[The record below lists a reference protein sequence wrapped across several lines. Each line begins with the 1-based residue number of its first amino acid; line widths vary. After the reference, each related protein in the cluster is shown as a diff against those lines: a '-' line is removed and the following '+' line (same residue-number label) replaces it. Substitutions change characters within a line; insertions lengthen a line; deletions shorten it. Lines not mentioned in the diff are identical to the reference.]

1 MPESSFFKGLK
12 TSVKDL
18 AGEFVQPYGL
28 DIQPQLES
36 SPFAVHDAAHRYTN
50 IPATVYGELLQN
62 VGDKAAFDK
71 LYGSGAIE
79 GNPLDYSGLA
89 REKSGFANYGLMPDP
104 KASWF
109 NKNGFDTNEYTSAV
123 NQKITARQQDLN
135 RVFNIAENKLKKG
148 ETTFFAGAGQHD
160 PKQGFMP
167 TPDLRNVRG
176 IAPEDVNTARVR
188 GESYADELLKGYQRA
203 VQEGRYQPQFEPTR
217 AQATAADLAE
227 AAMRGDL
234 KINRGWADE
243 GIFPYKDKINVLSN
257 PPARIE
263 PRMETEYSKGA
274 VDYSVENPWFIDV
287 AEKARR
293 GREVNRFA
301 GSLQT
306 GAARGL
312 GTGLGLSLLSP
323 GTPTALAKGQFS
335 TAAQNVARDAAIGAA
350 TDVGTRIAGK
360 ALERFAPA
368 AASVISPAVASVA
381 RFAGP
386 AGLTYSGI
394 TGANEFVRARTGESI
409 LSKTRQFLGTQP
421 RTGIMSPQLE
431 EQTRQIAR
439 TRPADFI
446 PSIRAQTPQER
457 AYIQS
462 RQSENEFQ
470 RRQRLAAEKF
480 NPAKGEFGLSEL
492 LFGR

>member
-1 MPESSFFKGLK
+1 MPESSFFRGPK

-62 VGDKAAFDK
+62 VSDKAAYSK
-71 LYGSGAIE
+71 LYGSGALE
-79 GNPLDYSGLA
+79 GNPLG
-89 REKSGFANYGLMPDP
+89 YGEIKRPSSAFPNWTPMPNP
-104 KASWF
+104 QAKGYQPGGAF
-109 NKNGFDTNEYTSAV
+109 ENEYDLNV
-123 NQKITARQQDLN
+123 NQRITEQQQTLN
-135 RVFNIAENKLKKG
+135 QGFNIAENKLKKG
-148 ETTFFAGAGQHD
+148 ETTSFAGAGEYD
-160 PKQGFMP
+160 PNQGFMP

-188 GESYADELLKGYQRA
+188 GESYADELLKGYKKA
-203 VQEGRYQPQFEPTR
+203 VQEGRYQPQFEPAR

-257 PPARIE
+257 PPARIDPRVVE
-263 PRMETEYSKGA
+263 PA
-274 VDYSVENPWFIDV
+274 ALDFIRNA
-287 AEKARR
+287 AEEAQQ

-335 TAAQNVARDAAIGAA
+335 TAAQNVARDAAIGATA
-350 TDVGTRIAGK
+350 DVGTRIAGK

-394 TGANEFVRARTGESI
+394 TGANEFVKARTGESI

-446 PSIRAQTPQER
+446 PSIRPQTPQER
-457 AYIQS
+457 AYMQS
-462 RQSENEFQ
+462 QQNENEFQ
-470 RRQRLAAEKF
+470 RRPRLAAKRF
-480 NPAKGEFGLSEL
+480 NPTKFEFGLSEL

>member
-1 MPESSFFKGLK
+1 VPESSFFKGPK

-28 DIQPQLES
+28 VTQPPLES

-50 IPATVYGELLQN
+50 IPATIYGELLQN
-62 VGDKAAFDK
+62 VSDKAAYSK
-71 LYGSGAIE
+71 LYGSGALE
-79 GNPLDYSGLA
+79 GNPLG
-89 REKSGFANYGLMPDP
+89 YGEIKRPSSAFPNWTPMPDP
-104 KASWF
+104 QAKGYQPGGAF
-109 NKNGFDTNEYTSAV
+109 ENEYDLKV
-123 NQKITARQQDLN
+123 NQSITEQQKNLN

-148 ETTFFAGAGQHD
+148 EITFFDEAGEYD

-176 IAPEDVNTARVR
+176 IASEDVNTARVR
-188 GESYADELLKGYQRA
+188 GESYADELLKGYKEA
-203 VQEGRYQPQFEPTR
+203 VQEGRYQPQFEPAR
-217 AQATAADLAE
+217 AQTTAANLGE

-243 GIFPYKDKINVLSN
+243 GIFPYKDRINVLSN
-257 PPARIE
+257 PPAR
-263 PRMETEYSKGA
+263 
-274 VDYSVENPWFIDV
+274 VENPWFIDF
-287 AEKARR
+287 AEEARR

-323 GTPTALAKGQFS
+323 GTPTALAKGRFS
-335 TAAQNVARDAAIGAA
+335 TATQNVARDAAIGAA
-350 TDVGTRIAGK
+350 SDVGTRIAGK

-394 TGANEFVRARTGESI
+394 TGANEFVRAKTGESI

-421 RTGIMSPQLE
+421 QTRIMSPQLE

-446 PSIRAQTPQER
+446 PSIQAQTPQER

-470 RRQRLAAEKF
+470 RRQRLAAERF

>member
-1 MPESSFFKGLK
+1 MPESSFFRGPK

-28 DIQPQLES
+28 DVQPQLES

-50 IPATVYGELLQN
+50 IPATIYGELLQN
-62 VGDKAAFDK
+62 VSDNAAYSK
-71 LYGSGAIE
+71 LYGSGALE
-79 GNPLDYSGLA
+79 GNPLG
-89 REKSGFANYGLMPDP
+89 YGEIKRPSSAFPNWAPMPNPQAKGYQPGGTFENEYD
-104 KASWF
+104 SRV
-109 NKNGFDTNEYTSAV
+109 NKN
-123 NQKITARQQDLN
+123 ITAQHKNLN
-135 RVFNIAENKLKKG
+135 RVFNIAEDKLKKG
-148 ETTFFAGAGQHD
+148 DTTSFAGPVTYD
-160 PKQGFMP
+160 PTQGFMP
-167 TPDLRNVRG
+167 DPNLRNVRG

-188 GESYADELLKGYQRA
+188 GESYADELLKGYKEA
-203 VQEGRYQPQFEPTR
+203 VQEGRYQPQNQPVR

-234 KINRGWADE
+234 KINRGWANE
-243 GIFPYKDKINVLSN
+243 GIFPYKDRINVLSN
-257 PPARIE
+257 PPAMQDPRIPDVFSE
-263 PRMETEYSKGA
+263 FNTEIA
-274 VDYSVENPWFIDV
+274 QE
-287 AEKARR
+287 ARQ

-360 ALERFAPA
+360 ALERFAPT

-394 TGANEFVRARTGESI
+394 TGANEFVKARTGESI

-457 AYIQS
+457 AYMQA
-462 RQSENEFQ
+462 RQNENEFQ